1 MKNINIGD
9 RVLFTYLKEGIPS
22 GKGGNVL
29 VDFVTNSEDYS
40 GQVVAIR
47 DIVKQ
52 PLAKETW
59 KRGNVKNHRSR
70 SLVTVE
76 LLNGDIKSFYDGRMV
91 AAKKV
96 EQSLNDLL
104 STVVT
109 MAESLATSV

>member
-1 MKNINIGD
+1 MKNIKIGD
-9 RVLFTYLKEGIPS
+9 RVLFTYLKEGIAS

-29 VDFVTNSEDYS
+29 IDFTTNSEDYS

-47 DIVKQ
+47 DIVKK
-52 PLAKETW
+52 PLKQETW
-59 KRGNVKNHRSR
+59 NRGKVKNHRSR

-76 LLNGDIKSFYDGRMV
+76 LLNGDIKTFYDGRMI

-96 EQSLNDLL
+96 EKSLNDLL

-109 MAESLATSV
+109 MAESLATPV